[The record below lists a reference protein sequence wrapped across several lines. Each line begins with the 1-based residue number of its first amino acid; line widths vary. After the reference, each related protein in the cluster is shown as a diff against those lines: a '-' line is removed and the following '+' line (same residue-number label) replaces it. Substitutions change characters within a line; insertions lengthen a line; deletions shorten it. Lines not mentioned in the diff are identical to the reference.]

1 MKFKSTKQF
10 VSYLLEENKL
20 DKKIKDIIKE
30 TIYSLIDEER
40 IVIDPND
47 PNKTVPSYGFQ
58 PRSIPK
64 NISQKTSD
72 STYNK
77 IDLYRDKP
85 VSNPRPLNDE
95 AIKIVEFY
103 NRNLRNKFGQLKQTK
118 NDIEQSLL
126 QSEKSY
132 PSLTDKFKGAYEDIT
147 FNIFGIY
154 KDVSEVASFLERA
167 FDIYEVSDYYH
178 YIAGNSNQGVEQDSR
193 LKNLIEY
200 GVDITQRRLEA
211 LQNFDEKNP
220 SSFSNSTDTQEIKKQ
235 IEILEKAK
243 SFFKLFISIAPSIN
257 QIFKMRE
264 DLRNKIPKNK
274 LFTSPKSNKKPRKRS
289 KIFGKS

>member
-10 VSYLLEENKL
+10 VGYLLEENKL

-40 IVIDPND
+40 IVIDPN
-47 PNKTVPSYGFQ
+47 KTVSSYGFQ
-58 PRSIPK
+58 PSIPK

-72 STYNK
+72 HTYGP
-77 IDLYRDKP
+77 IDLHRDKP
-85 VSNPRPLNDE
+85 VSNPRPFNDE

-132 PSLTDKFKGAYEDIT
+132 PSLTDNFKGAYEDIT
-147 FNIFGIY
+147 SNIFGIY

-167 FDIYEVSDYYH
+167 FDIHEVPDYYH

-200 GVDITQRRLEA
+200 RVDITQRRLQA

-220 SSFSNSTDTQEIKKQ
+220 SSFSNSKDTQEIKKQ
-235 IEILEKAK
+235 IEILKKAK
-243 SFFKLFISIAPSIN
+243 IFFELFISIAPSIN

-274 LFTSPKSNKKPRKRS
+274 LFTSPKSNNKPRERS